1 VASRQKYV
9 CGAGACGEGICER
22 VVVSANSVAGRDK
35 PGLATNTLPTTGQ
48 VFTLVRQPGGLDEQA
63 GANQLASRSP
73 RALRLSMNAPPETPD
88 LEVILR
94 FLHRFADLMSAGSNS
109 ENLLRAA
116 TLLEA
121 NVRRANEAE
130 EQLRQA
136 LSNCAK
142 VEQQLAALS
151 QDGHVKVPISILR
164 LAASQFQALARDFAN
179 SGNVVSQAMCSA
191 SASTLAR
198 VLETNSPRQSLSR
211 VDQSGR

>member
-1 VASRQKYV
+1 
-9 CGAGACGEGICER
+9 
-22 VVVSANSVAGRDK
+22 VSGSLTAPTAWPVGDK
-35 PGLATNTLPTTGQ
+35 PSLATNTLPTTGQ
-48 VFTLVRQPGGLDEQA
+48 VFALVRQPDGLDEQS
-63 GANQLASRSP
+63 GANQLASCSP

-94 FLHRFADLMSAGSNS
+94 FLHRFADLMSTGSNS

-136 LSNCAK
+136 RSNCAK
-142 VEQQLAALS
+142 VEQQLAVLS
-151 QDGHVKVPISILR
+151 QDGHVQVPISILR
-164 LAASQFQALARDFAN
+164 LAVSQFQALARAFES

-191 SASTLAR
+191 SASTLDR
-198 VLETNSPRQSLSR
+198 VLETNSPGPSLTR
-211 VDQSGR
+211 IDQSGR